1 MWWVALRIPGY
12 LIRSSGTIPRHLK
25 YCVMGCELTPR
36 QPPHHLKSR
45 RAFEN
50 EVTVHQQPSSS
61 IFLPRRHLA
70 SSSTIASETIYY
82 PSTYLQLRPSEPRN
96 KTTDDKP
103 NTLPPPSE
111 QPTSKNTHIHTETK
125 KKMATPS
132 QPQDITAPITPARFA
147 AALKDLSA
155 ASLHLKVLE
164 IRNSLAHLAHSNAQL
179 RPFAEGAAAAPGG
192 VPGEPDADCAD
203 AIRENEAVIERMR
216 GRIELVRAEVEERGL
231 SWREFEAKDELEDD
245 EPGVVPPPAAT
256 AEVPGAS
263 AAGAPVANGV
273 NGHAEGGGA
282 GSGANGAAA
291 SRGNPWEDGT
301 FQTGVIRNGEIHMD
315 ATPNRQG
322 SSAAS
327 RQTNGGGAGGSLTDE
342 ELRRRLEE
350 RLAEDNEDEDGGL
363 HL

>member
-1 MWWVALRIPGY
+1 
-12 LIRSSGTIPRHLK
+12 
-25 YCVMGCELTPR
+25 
-36 QPPHHLKSR
+36 
-45 RAFEN
+45 
-50 EVTVHQQPSSS
+50 
-61 IFLPRRHLA
+61 
-70 SSSTIASETIYY
+70 
-82 PSTYLQLRPSEPRN
+82 
-96 KTTDDKP
+96 
-103 NTLPPPSE
+103 
-111 QPTSKNTHIHTETK
+111 
-125 KKMATPS
+125 MATPS

-192 VPGEPDADCAD
+192 TPGEPDADCAD
-203 AIRENEAVIERMR
+203 AIRENEAVIERMK

-245 EPGVVPPPAAT
+245 EPGVVPPSATT

-282 GSGANGAAA
+282 GSAANGAAA

-322 SSAAS
+322 SSAAP
-327 RQTNGGGAGGSLTDE
+327 RQTNGGGSLTDE

-350 RLAEDNEDEDGGL
+350 RLAEDNDDEEGGM

>member
-1 MWWVALRIPGY
+1 
-12 LIRSSGTIPRHLK
+12 
-25 YCVMGCELTPR
+25 
-36 QPPHHLKSR
+36 
-45 RAFEN
+45 
-50 EVTVHQQPSSS
+50 
-61 IFLPRRHLA
+61 
-70 SSSTIASETIYY
+70 
-82 PSTYLQLRPSEPRN
+82 
-96 KTTDDKP
+96 
-103 NTLPPPSE
+103 
-111 QPTSKNTHIHTETK
+111 
-125 KKMATPS
+125 MATPS
-132 QPQDITAPITPARFA
+132 QPQEITAPITPARFA

-192 VPGEPDADCAD
+192 TPGEPDQDCAD
-203 AIRENEAVIERMR
+203 AIRENEAVIERMK

-245 EPGVVPPPAAT
+245 EPGVVPPAATTT

-263 AAGAPVANGV
+263 AAGAAPPVANGV
-273 NGHAEGGGA
+273 NGHAEGGA
-282 GSGANGAAA
+282 GPGANGAAA

-315 ATPNRQG
+315 ATPNRQS
-322 SSAAS
+322 SSAAP

-350 RLAEDNEDEDGGL
+350 RLAEDNDDEDGGL

>member
-1 MWWVALRIPGY
+1 
-12 LIRSSGTIPRHLK
+12 
-25 YCVMGCELTPR
+25 
-36 QPPHHLKSR
+36 
-45 RAFEN
+45 
-50 EVTVHQQPSSS
+50 
-61 IFLPRRHLA
+61 
-70 SSSTIASETIYY
+70 
-82 PSTYLQLRPSEPRN
+82 
-96 KTTDDKP
+96 
-103 NTLPPPSE
+103 
-111 QPTSKNTHIHTETK
+111 
-125 KKMATPS
+125 MATPS

-203 AIRENEAVIERMR
+203 AIRENEAVIERMK

-245 EPGVVPPPAAT
+245 EPGVVPPAATAT

-263 AAGAPVANGV
+263 AAAGAPVANGV

-282 GSGANGAAA
+282 GSGANGAVA

-322 SSAAS
+322 SSAAP
-327 RQTNGGGAGGSLTDE
+327 RQTNGGGGGGGGSLTDE